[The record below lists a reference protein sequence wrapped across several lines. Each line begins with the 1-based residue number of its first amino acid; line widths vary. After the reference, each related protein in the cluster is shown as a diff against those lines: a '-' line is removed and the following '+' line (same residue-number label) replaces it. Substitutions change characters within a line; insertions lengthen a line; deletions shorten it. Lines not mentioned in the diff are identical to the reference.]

1 MEEKIICFC
10 YGLSPGDIEKGK
22 ESFGRM
28 HPGVSR
34 PDVVSL
40 TGAMM
45 DLPVGEVLGQTLFG
59 ADSKAEKDGADP
71 QARLSSDDKIYRT
84 VIVHTTGREQVF
96 QVMRSFK
103 AVLPEPQDIVFAVVT
118 PTALGWL
125 FKDYIVH
132 LAQEHEEM
140 KNHRAGSSDKQ
151 KT

>member
-10 YGLSPGDIEKGK
+10 YGLSPDDIEKGK
-22 ESFGRM
+22 ESFARM
-28 HPGVSR
+28 HPEVSR
-34 PDVVSL
+34 PEVVAL
-40 TGAMM
+40 TGVMM

-59 ADSKAEKDGADP
+59 TDSKADKDGADL
-71 QARLSSDDKIYRT
+71 QAQLSSGEKIYRT
-84 VIVHTTGREQVF
+84 VIVHTAGREQVF

-118 PTALGWL
+118 PTSLGWL

-140 KNHRAGSSDKQ
+140 KNHRAGNPDKQ